1 MQERVETLVADETP
15 IDQPVTTSRLP
26 WWASGGYGRLLL
38 GQSVSVVGS
47 QVTFLALPLIAVLT
61 LHATPGAMGVLGALD
76 NLPYLLVG
84 LWVGVFVD
92 RHARRR
98 LMILSDLL
106 RAVAVVSVP
115 IAAIGG
121 WLSFAQLCAVAFV
134 VGFGN
139 IVFDVACQAQLP
151 ELVDREHMVAAN
163 GALQMSA
170 SLSMVGAPGLV
181 GLLIKA
187 IGAPL
192 AILIDAA
199 SYVVSALSIGSIRQP
214 EEARPAE
221 EGSTWAQVLEGL
233 RLVRDDAR
241 LVGIAGGASMLSLAM
256 NAAFAVLMFYLA
268 TRLGLDAGVIGLV
281 FLAFGVGGALGAM
294 LISPIAAR
302 IGTGRTLI
310 GSPLVGAA
318 GLATFTVAAES
329 GLPLAGTMT
338 AIFCGSV
345 VMGIGL
351 VGFSVL
357 AAGVRQLLAPS
368 QARGRVLGTLRFL
381 EWGSMPLGS
390 VIGGVVGEAFG
401 AAPAILTSAVLL
413 AGAAVW
419 IVATPLRG
427 LRELPD
433 DE

>member
-1 MQERVETLVADETP
+1 MQEPAATLVAEDTS
-15 IDQPVTTSRLP
+15 TTIEPPTHPRP
-26 WWASGGYGRLLL
+26 WWAGGYGRLLF
-38 GQSVSVVGS
+38 GQSVSMVGS

-61 LHATPGAMGVLGALD
+61 LQATPGAMGVLGALD

-106 RAVAVVSVP
+106 RAVAVISIP
-115 IAAIGG
+115 IAALGG
-121 WLSFAQLCAVAFV
+121 WLSFAQLCTVAFI
-134 VGFGN
+134 VGLGN

-151 ELVDREHMVAAN
+151 ELVDREHLVGAN

-181 GLLIKA
+181 GLLVKI

-199 SYVVSALSIGSIRQP
+199 SYVVSAVSIGSIRKP
-214 EEARPAE
+214 EEARPSE
-221 EGSTWAQVLEGL
+221 EGSTWAQVVEGL
-233 RLVRDDAR
+233 KLVRDDSR
-241 LVGIAGGASMLSLAM
+241 LVGIAGGASMLSIAM
-256 NAAFAVLMFYLA
+256 NSAFAVLMFYLA
-268 TRLGLDAGVIGLV
+268 TRLEMDPGMIGLV
-281 FLAFGVGGALGAM
+281 FLAFGVGGAIGAM
-294 LISPIAAR
+294 AISPVAAR
-302 IGTGRTLI
+302 VGTGRVLI
-310 GSPLVGAA
+310 GAPVVGAL
-318 GLATFTVAAES
+318 GLASFVVAAES
-329 GLPLAGTMT
+329 GLPGPAVLTVL
-338 AIFCGSV
+338 FSGSV
-345 VMGIGL
+345 VMGAGL

-357 AAGVRQLLAPS
+357 ASGVRQLLAPS

-390 VIGGVVGEAFG
+390 VIGGVVGEVFG

-413 AGAAVW
+413 AGAAAWV
-419 IVATPLRG
+419 VATPLRA
-427 LRELPD
+427 LRELP
-433 DE
+433 EEE